1 MSENQKQSYQ
11 GINSQNDLW
20 EEYLNEKEEKKE
32 SSKPQISY
40 RVEEDLLNFQKESRY
55 TTRNT
60 SKLPFLAMLPI
71 GLAVL
76 ALVMLFALIS
86 YNNNNNYDVY
96 INDEPIEIENIEEE
110 YLIVDDTDILKTPTF
125 SIEGNYHTLPVKVY
139 ELLDSNDW
147 YIANDAFGAEITE
160 VGEEPVQAILKD
172 SYGQKMA
179 DVLLVSEGGVVPLK
193 EATVIAIS
201 IDSNSYIDLDAYVS
215 HYYDGDYV
223 GDVLDDANIVYEKI
237 GEGDKQ
243 QYIINQK
250 VDNGTDYKNYQLQY
264 NIENDI
270 VTNITMI
277 LGK

>member
-1 MSENQKQSYQ
+1 MDEKQKQSYQ

-32 SSKPQISY
+32 SSKPQISH

-60 SKLPFLAMLPI
+60 SRLPFLAMLPI
-71 GLAVL
+71 GLVVL
-76 ALVMLFALIS
+76 VVVMLIALRS
-86 YNNNNNYDVY
+86 YNTNHYDVH
-96 INDEPIEIENIEEE
+96 INDEPIEIENIEDE

-125 SIEGNYHTLPVKVY
+125 SVEGNYHTLPVKVY

-147 YIANDAFGAEITE
+147 YIGNDAFGSEITE

-201 IDSNSYIDLDAYVS
+201 IDTNSYIDLDAYVS
-215 HYYDGDYV
+215 YYFDGDYV
-223 GDVLDDANIVYEKI
+223 GEVLEDANIAYEKI
-237 GEGDKQ
+237 GDGDKM

>member
-1 MSENQKQSYQ
+1 MSEKQKQSYQ

-20 EEYLNEKEEKKE
+20 EDYLNEKEEKKE
-32 SSKPQISY
+32 PSKPQISH
-40 RVEEDLLNFQKESRY
+40 RVEEDLLNFQKESRL
-55 TTRNT
+55 TTRHN
-60 SKLPFLAMLPI
+60 SRSSLLAMIPI
-71 GLAVL
+71 GLLVL
-76 ALVMLFALIS
+76 VVVMFMAFRS
-86 YNNNNNYDVY
+86 YNNNHYDVI
-96 INDEPIEIENIEEE
+96 INDEPIEIEEIEDE
-110 YLIVDDTDILKTPTF
+110 YFIVDDTDILKTPTF

-147 YIANDAFGAEITE
+147 YIANDAFGADINE

-179 DVLLVSEGGVVPLK
+179 DVLVVSGGGVVPLK
-193 EATVIAIS
+193 EATVIALS

-215 HYYDGDYV
+215 HYYEGDYV
-223 GDVLDDANIVYEKI
+223 GDVLDEANIAYEKI
-237 GEGDKQ
+237 GDGDKL

-250 VDNGTDYKNYQLQY
+250 VDNGTDYNNYQLQY
-264 NIENDI
+264 NIENDL